1 MAGPGPILRPPPGSS
16 AVHLPINFQNPPD
29 FGLGPGANS
38 TSPQT
43 GSQATGGDDW
53 SHLLTRIAEFT
64 VGAILIAVGINYLF
78 LRSKTGQTVV
88 NIAAGTAT
96 GGAGKVARATR
107 TAQRP

>member
-43 GSQATGGDDW
+43 GGQTGGGDDW

-64 VGAILIAVGINYLF
+64 VGAILIAVGLNYLF
-78 LRSKTGQTVV
+78 IRSKAGQTVINV
-88 NIAAGTAT
+88 AAGTAT
-96 GGAGKVARATR
+96 GGGGRAARAVR
-107 TAQRP
+107 SASR